1 LAAPD
6 DITRAPFGSLADGRE
21 IDRYTLSGA
30 NGMTASILTYG
41 GILQSVVVPD
51 RAGRLANV
59 TLGFADLDDYTA
71 PGYLAASPFF
81 GALIGRYANRIA
93 GGRFTLD
100 GETFQLPAN
109 DPPNHLHGGGA
120 AGFDVQVWEARPL
133 QGPAAAGLR
142 LTHVSPAGEG
152 GYPGALTAAV
162 TYTLGADLRIDYEAT
177 TDAPTVVNLSSHAY
191 WNLAG
196 EGEGAVHEHLL
207 RLNASRYTPVDGT
220 QIPTGEL
227 VPVRGTEMDFTRPRP
242 VGDGYDHNWVL
253 DGAPAAVLSDPG
265 SGRELTVVTDQPGIQ
280 VYSGNALDGTRRGT
294 SGRPYARGAGIALE
308 TQHFP
313 DSPNQPQ
320 FPSTVLRPG
329 ETYRSSTTFRFS
341 VTP

>member
-59 TLGFADLDDYTA
+59 TLGFADLDAYTA

-152 GYPGALTAAV
+152 GYPGRLTTAM
-162 TYTLGADLRIDYEAT
+162 TYTLAAGLRIDYEAT
-177 TDAPTVVNLSSHAY
+177 TDAPTVLNLSSHAY

-320 FPSTVLRPG
+320 VPSTVLRPG